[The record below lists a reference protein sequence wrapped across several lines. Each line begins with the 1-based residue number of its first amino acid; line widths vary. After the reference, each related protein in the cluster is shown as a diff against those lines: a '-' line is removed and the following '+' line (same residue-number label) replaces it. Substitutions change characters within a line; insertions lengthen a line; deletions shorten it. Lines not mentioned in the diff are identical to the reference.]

1 MIQYGAIVPVDYL
14 PLVQGRPFH
23 LVLAHMIKQNEQY
36 REFYKSEAQNDATIV
51 IDNSSYELGDAWA
64 TPEELIEIYKS
75 LESPDVYLMCPEVAF
90 NAEKTSRAVEE
101 FASTVP
107 SNVRLFGTVHGMA
120 YDEVAACYKRVE
132 AAVDYV
138 GFSYRIWCS
147 DLYVPYSNK
156 TTEKSLIRL
165 SLLRKLAEDGIINK
179 DLPHHLLGITDP
191 LEIVS
196 QVLHP
201 WIKSCDSSTAYVHA
215 KNDILFSERGF
226 EGKER
231 LVEKINFNDDWNILT
246 GVNVKHNILQLDA
259 FGKEFNRV

>member
-1 MIQYGAIVPVDYL
+1 M
-14 PLVQGRPFH
+14 
-23 LVLAHMIKQNEQY
+23 Y
-36 REFYKSEAQNDATIV
+36 RNFYKEEARKGSI
-51 IDNSSYELGDAWA
+51 IILDNASVELGDDWA

-75 LESPDVYLMCPEVAF
+75 LESDDVYLMCPEVAF
-90 NAEKTSRAVEE
+90 NAEKTSRAVEK

-107 SNVRLFGTVHGMA
+107 SDIRLFGTVHGMT

-132 AAVDYV
+132 AVVDYV

-147 DLYVPYSNK
+147 NLYVPYPNK

-179 DLPHHLLGITDP
+179 DIPHHLLGITDP

-201 WIKSCDSSTAYVHA
+201 WIKSCDSSTAYIHA
-215 KNDILFSERGF
+215 KNRILFSERGF

-231 LVEKINFNDDWNILT
+231 LVEKINFNDEWTLLT
-246 GVNVKHNILQLDA
+246 GVNVKQNITQLDA
-259 FGKEFNRV
+259 FGKEFTRV